1 MLAAKISPIGNSLGI
16 ILPKEALARL
26 RVDRGDLVFLVE
38 SPLGF
43 EITPYEPEFAGQLQ
57 QAEQLM
63 RTERN
68 VLRQLADRGAQA
80 IGAPPARTGETK

>member
-1 MLAAKISPIGNSLGI
+1 MFAVKISPIGNSLGI

-26 RVDRGDLVFLVE
+26 RVDRGDLLFLVE

-68 VLRQLADRGAQA
+68 VLRQLADRGVQA
-80 IGAPPARTGETK
+80 VGAPLVRTSDTK